1 MKTGC
6 KTEFPHYDPTNRVA
20 ESEYLFLPALWVAN
34 FVNSLSEF
42 LQSYRMLTRLILTEL
57 LNGY

>member
-6 KTEFPHYDPTNRVA
+6 KTEFPHYHPTNWVA

-34 FVNSLSEF
+34 FVNSL
-42 LQSYRMLTRLILTEL
+42 
-57 LNGY
+57 